1 MWSLLKC
8 GRCPRAPKMR
18 QRLLLKA
25 GIFDQARTMRIT
37 VFLFEAKEV
46 PPDVRVMAAPSANY
60 ARLQVE
66 YLNLE
71 IALWGRVDALRTNPS
86 LAAQ

>member
-1 MWSLLKC
+1 
-8 GRCPRAPKMR
+8 
-18 QRLLLKA
+18 
-25 GIFDQARTMRIT
+25 
-37 VFLFEAKEV
+37 
-46 PPDVRVMAAPSANY
+46 MAAPSANY

-71 IALWGRVDALRTNPS
+71 IAFWGRVDALRTNPS